1 MDLGATRSAV
11 LDVIADRG
19 PVSVAAIAD
28 ELGLHPN
35 SVRDHLDHLLDSGHL
50 RRVRAEVQ
58 GRGRPAWLYE
68 LAAAAQPG
76 GSSAVVAALA
86 AHLQATFPDPARE
99 GRAAGRAHGRTQESD
114 IPALMASFA
123 PEDRG
128 AGTLLLTRCPVL
140 DAARAHPDVVC
151 ALHLGLV
158 EGALEAAGRR
168 DVTPELVPFAE
179 ERGCLLRLAGPR

>member
-1 MDLGATRSAV
+1 MI
-11 LDVIADRG
+11 LD
-19 PVSVAAIAD
+19 
-28 ELGLHPN
+28 
-35 SVRDHLDHLLDSGHL
+35 
-50 RRVRAEVQ
+50 
-58 GRGRPAWLYE
+58 
-68 LAAAAQPG
+68 
-76 GSSAVVAALA
+76 SSAVVAALA